1 MLTTA
6 GKDWAASALFDSSG
20 SRAAA
25 ATYLAVTANTTTPV
39 AGDTTLTGE
48 ITTAGGGLIRKVGT
62 YAHTG
67 GASTATLTAT
77 FTANA
82 NDSLAVTL
90 GKAAVFNAASGGT
103 MPFVSLLSPTAVVSA
118 VGDSVTLTTT
128 ITFS

>member
-1 MLTTA
+1 MLTNA

-20 SRAAA
+20 ARAAA
-25 ATYLAVTANTTTPV
+25 ATYLAVTANSTAPA
-39 AGDTTLTGE
+39 AGDTALTAE
-48 ITTAGGGLIRKVGT
+48 IATAGGGLIRKVGS
-62 YAHTG
+62 YAHTVG
-67 GASTATLTAT
+67 TSTATLTAT

-82 NDSLAVTL
+82 NDSLPVTL
-90 GKAAVFNAASGGT
+90 AKAGVFNAASGGA

>member
-20 SRAAA
+20 ARAAA
-25 ATYLAVTANTTTPV
+25 ANYIAVTENATAPA

-48 ITTAGGGLIRKVGT
+48 IATAGAGLIRKVGS
-62 YAHTG
+62 YAHTVG
-67 GASTATLTAT
+67 TSTATLTAT

-82 NDSLAVTL
+82 NDALPKTLA
-90 GKAAVFNAASGGT
+90 KAGVFNAASGGA
-103 MPFVSLLSPTAVVSA
+103 MPFESLLSPTAVVSA
-118 VGDSVTLTTT
+118 IGDSVTLTTT